1 MTLMRHFILAELS
14 SWSKREGRKSGLID
28 MLLAGDSACTEA
40 DVRLGFG
47 GSLPED
53 SEKEQNRAREKES
66 RIIV

>member
-1 MTLMRHFILAELS
+1 
-14 SWSKREGRKSGLID
+14 
-28 MLLAGDSACTEA
+28 MLLAGDSACTGA